1 MLRDIEP
8 GVFVLLIDADA
19 NNGVD
24 EPVDQERRH
33 AGKDRG
39 KEASDR
45 LIEEL
50 RSLTPMGM
58 LQPITPTRP
67 RNTVTRQERI
77 CFIAFGA
84 VVILLAFYVL
94 LRSR

>member
-1 MLRDIEP
+1 MGPIGSTLFTGMLSKTI
-8 GVFVLLIDADA
+8 GVALVTGTAAILL
-19 NNGVD
+19 GLWS
-24 EPVDQERRH
+24 
-33 AGKDRG
+33 GL
-39 KEASDR
+39 DR

-67 RNTVTRQERI
+67 RNTVTRVERM

-84 VVILLAFYVL
+84 VVILLAFYGFI
-94 LRSR
+94 RTW